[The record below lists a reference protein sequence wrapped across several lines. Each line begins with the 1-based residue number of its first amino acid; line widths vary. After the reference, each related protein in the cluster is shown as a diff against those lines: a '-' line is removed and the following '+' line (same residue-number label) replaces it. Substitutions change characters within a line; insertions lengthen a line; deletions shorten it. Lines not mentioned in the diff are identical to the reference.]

1 MSEKKKRKTSTLKS
15 FLISYVSILII
26 PIILA
31 VPVYREA
38 VKTITEDTIE
48 SRIAMLQHTKELID
62 KYLISIDGIIQQI
75 GYSQNL
81 SQVMRLNEV
90 SEGSKEVYDIWEF
103 SKYLSNISTTNF
115 VSEFPFVIYMKNS
128 GVVFSNNRTFY
139 NLKQTYNDYL
149 SYDNMT
155 YDEWYKLF
163 FNKAHFGT
171 ILPSQQVTYMDEK
184 KEVISYINTIP
195 LLNKTND
202 CVILFMIDK
211 NTINRLMSKY
221 QVNNEGW
228 FYIVNKEGQL
238 ITKSSKEAPDLGNII
253 GRLNGTDGCLD
264 FSVSKEDAIL
274 TYSKSSYNDWTYIY
288 VIPKAAIMEKV
299 SYIKLIAEGVA
310 LITFIFGLIIS
321 YILAYR
327 NSKPFREMIN
337 TFTNGELIN
346 TTNTDIESSKNEYEF
361 IKNNIAELIN
371 NNKSMRDSLQ
381 RNSDTLKNILLE
393 RILKGEFENR
403 NKLET
408 LITYT
413 GIGITGSKFVV
424 VVIKINRLDNILN
437 EKILEELDLFRIF
450 IEDILNK
457 HLNEKGYSLI
467 LNENEMALI
476 LSLLNNNENICI
488 EEINCIINNVKNEF
502 EEKYHVMPAFG
513 IGQLY
518 SDLMELHNS
527 FREAKRALEYF
538 STEKDTSQLIS
549 WYSEVNDEDS
559 SYFYPYDL
567 ELKLVNYVK
576 SGNLAETEAAL
587 DKIYNEN
594 YILRAIPKNIEKFLL
609 YDMKA
614 TIIKLTGELN
624 ADIDLSS
631 LDFDKNNK
639 YKKEEV
645 FNGIK
650 IIYKNMC
657 STVNLNKKSHNNSM
671 IIDMKAYI
679 DSNFTNPNLS
689 VYDIASKF
697 NISESYFSQ
706 FFKEQTGDN
715 FSSYLEAIRIKYA
728 CRLIKETKYTMD
740 EIALKC
746 GYNYSRTFRR
756 AFKKVVGVAPSHY
769 A

>member
-1 MSEKKKRKTSTLKS
+1 MSEKKRRKTSILKS

-31 VPVYREA
+31 VPVYNEA
-38 VKTITEDTIE
+38 VKTITQDTIE

-62 KYLISIDGIIQQI
+62 KYLISIDGVIQQI

-81 SQVMRLNEV
+81 SQVMRINKV

-103 SKYLSNISTTNF
+103 SKYLSNISSTNF
-115 VSEFPFVIYMKNS
+115 ISEFPFVIYMKNS

-139 NLKQTYNDYL
+139 DFKQTYNDYL
-149 SYDNMT
+149 SYDSMT

-163 FNKAHFGT
+163 FDKAHFGT
-171 ILPSQQVTYMDEK
+171 ILPSQKITYMDEK
-184 KEVISYINTIP
+184 KEIISYINTIP

-228 FYIVNKEGQL
+228 FYIVNKEGQI
-238 ITKSSKEAPDLGNII
+238 ITKSSNDAPNLGNII
-253 GRLNGTDGCLD
+253 SRLSDTDGYFD
-264 FSVSKEDAIL
+264 FSVSKEDTIL

-288 VIPKAAIMEKV
+288 VIPKNAIMEKV
-299 SYIKLIAEGVA
+299 GYIKLIAEGVA
-310 LITFIFGLIIS
+310 FITFILGLIIS
-321 YILAYR
+321 YLLAYK

-346 TTNTDIESSKNEYEF
+346 TANTDIENSKNEYEF
-361 IKNNIAELIN
+361 IKTNITELIN
-371 NNKSMRDSLQ
+371 NNKSMKASLQ
-381 RNSDTLKNILLE
+381 KNSETLKNILLE

-408 LITYT
+408 LLTYT
-413 GIGITGSKFVV
+413 GVSITGSKFVV

-450 IEDILNK
+450 IEDIFYK

-476 LSLLNNNENICI
+476 LSLSSNNENTCI
-488 EEINCIINNVKNEF
+488 EEINSILNNVKTEF
-502 EEKYHVMPAFG
+502 EKEYHVMPAFG

-518 SDLMELHNS
+518 SDLMDLHNS
-527 FREAKRALEYF
+527 FREAKRALEYC
-538 STEKDTSQLIS
+538 SSGKDVSQMII
-549 WYSEVNDEDS
+549 WYSEVDAEDN

-576 SGNLAETEAAL
+576 SGNLTETEAAL
-587 DKIYNEN
+587 DKIYDEN
-594 YILRAIPKNIEKFLL
+594 YILKAIPKNIEKFLL

-614 TIIKLTGELN
+614 TIIKVTGELN
-624 ADIDLSS
+624 ANIDLSS
-631 LDFDKNNK
+631 LDFDKNSK
-639 YKKEEV
+639 HEKEEV

-650 IIYKNMC
+650 IIYKNIC
-657 STVNLNKKSHNNSM
+657 NTVNLNKKSHNNNM

-679 DSNFTNPNLS
+679 DANFTNANLS
-689 VYDIASKF
+689 VCDIASRF

-715 FSSYLEAIRIKYA
+715 FSSYLEAIRINYA
-728 CRLIKETKYTMD
+728 CRLIKETKYTID
-740 EIALKC
+740 EISAKC

-756 AFKKVVGVAPSHY
+756 AFKKVVGVAPSSY